1 MASHSGLKL
10 NDMGLNEVMRKVA
23 EQHKQA
29 SIADAIEIKVGVE
42 LIDIAD
48 KELTDDMVV
57 FVCSKHQRNRIIE
70 ALRIA
75 DKKRKAELE
84 TAKKFKATKTQTETW
99 RQMIQDYENIIKLIR
114 DEDLHKWENFGSSC

>member
-1 MASHSGLKL
+1 
-10 NDMGLNEVMRKVA
+10 MGLNDIMRKVA
-23 EQHKQA
+23 EQHQQSTESSKA
-29 SIADAIEIKVGVE
+29 RATEIKVGAK

-48 KELTDDMVV
+48 KLTDDLIV
-57 FVCSKHQRNRIIE
+57 FRCSVHQRNRIIE

-84 TAKKFKATKTQTETW
+84 TAKKFNATKTQTETW

-114 DEDLHKWENFGSSC
+114 DENLHKWENFGSTD